1 MSAVPT
7 GSPTREWVMAVPPGT
22 LFSRRDVPGPA
33 SAVDPA
39 LSRLA
44 SDSGPIERL
53 RRGLYRRRPEMTRF
67 GVPSA
72 DPLEVALAV
81 AGPGAGPAGASAV
94 NATGLSTQVPRRP
107 IVAVIGRPPAGVKG
121 VRLTSRANPL
131 RVLLDPHGI
140 AVLES
145 IRAFDELAEIG
156 WPEALNRLGNFREVA
171 GVPTSTLA
179 TVAQGERGELLR
191 RRVAE
196 LTSE

>member
-1 MSAVPT
+1 MSAVRT
-7 GSPTREWVMAVPPGT
+7 GSPTRNWVMAVPPGT

-33 SAVDPA
+33 SSVDPA

-44 SDSGPIERL
+44 SDSGPIERV
-53 RRGLYRRRPEMTRF
+53 RRGLYRRRPEATRF
-67 GVPSA
+67 GFPSV

-81 AGPGAGPAGASAV
+81 AGLGAGPAGASAV

-107 IVAVIGRPPAGVKG
+107 VVAVIGRPPAGVKG

-145 IRAFDELAEIG
+145 IRSFDELAEIG
-156 WPEALNRLGNFREVA
+156 WPEALNRLGNFRKVA

>member
-1 MSAVPT
+1 
-7 GSPTREWVMAVPPGT
+7 
-22 LFSRRDVPGPA
+22 
-33 SAVDPA
+33 
-39 LSRLA
+39 
-44 SDSGPIERL
+44 
-53 RRGLYRRRPEMTRF
+53 
-67 GVPSA
+67 
-72 DPLEVALAV
+72 VALAV
-81 AGPGAGPAGASAV
+81 AGPGAGPAGVSAV

-107 IVAVIGRPPAGVKG
+107 VVAVIGRPPAGVKG

-156 WPEALNRLGNFREVA
+156 WPEALDRLGHFCQVA
-171 GVPTSTLA
+171 GVSTATLA

-196 LTSE
+196 LTRE